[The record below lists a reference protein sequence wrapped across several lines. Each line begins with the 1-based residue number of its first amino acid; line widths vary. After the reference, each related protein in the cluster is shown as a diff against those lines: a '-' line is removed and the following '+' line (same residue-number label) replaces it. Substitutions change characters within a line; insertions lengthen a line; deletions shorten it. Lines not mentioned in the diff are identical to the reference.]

1 MLSSISSYKVKI
13 ASKLATEYH
22 DVQTLPPVLAA
33 KQPAGPQKPQ
43 QGARAG
49 GPGLITNGVSGVK
62 LIGGPGGAATEE
74 GYVVTVQDDQN

>member
-1 MLSSISSYKVKI
+1 MTLWYSRHKIKI

-33 KQPAGPQKPQ
+33 KQPAGPQRPGQ
-43 QGARAG
+43 TTRAAGG
-49 GPGLITNGVSGVK
+49 GPGLITNGVSGMK

-74 GYVVTVQDDQN
+74 R